1 MKQGGSSM
9 ENVDLY
15 SLNYRKLGKVKID
28 CQIRQSKNLWGVY
41 GEDKRPAGIIYID
54 LKFDQPKD
62 CKLSSATVLV
72 TLEGENDTDIDD
84 DKTRSKNNDE
94 LDLVH
99 MVDRYGPK
107 YFNGEPKTMAVKK
120 TINGT
125 PSINIMGNGF
135 GGAGVDT
142 SKVRTYS
149 SRWSFK
155 GMLEPGTSSR
165 GKSLKG
171 GRTGVYRSVKWELS
185 ENDIEAQSV
194 HSNIFHTGFT
204 FQHDRKLCYIRV
216 EIDGKLQRTRDRF
229 KQKLKFPPQHRKD
242 QGLALT
248 SIDLTRSRQ
257 YTKRLDAVAD
267 GLDQAMRDE
276 NYTEIPITVPD
287 TLPPFF
293 HHGQQQNFNTSSTQL
308 RRPKSTAQ
316 SNFIQGTSPFHQTQ
330 TQTYLNVLGTT
341 SDPLIEG
348 LSRALDPI
356 YAPDFQYR
364 IHDHEYPPS
373 TASSDQT
380 TLVEESISLGKDPVD
395 VSSKEVD
402 KKDLELAEEAFRRLP
417 QNSALLIF
425 MQFLWNLLGLFGR
438 GSGDGREEE
447 GRKKGMENEI
457 L

>member
-1 MKQGGSSM
+1 MKQGGRSM

-62 CKLSSATVLV
+62 Y
-72 TLEGENDTDIDD
+72 IDD
-84 DKTRSKNNDE
+84 DKTRSKNNDG

-107 YFNGEPKTMAVKK
+107 YFNGEPKTMAVLK

-125 PSINIMGNGF
+125 PSINVMGNGF
-135 GGAGVDT
+135 GGAGVNT

-149 SRWSFK
+149 SRWSFQ

-165 GKSLKG
+165 EKRLKG
-171 GRTGVYRSVKWELS
+171 GRTGVYRSIKWELS
-185 ENDIEAQSV
+185 ENDIEAQSF

-204 FQHDRKLCYIRV
+204 FQHDRKLCYMRV
-216 EIDGKLQRTRDRF
+216 EIEGKLQRTRDRF

-248 SIDLTRSRQ
+248 SIDLSRSRE

-276 NYTEIPITVPD
+276 NYTEIPSTIPD
-287 TLPPFF
+287 TLPPFYP
-293 HHGQQQNFNTSSTQL
+293 HGQKHNFNTSSTQL
-308 RRPKSTAQ
+308 RRPKSSAQ

-330 TQTYLNVLGTT
+330 TQTYLNALGTT

-356 YAPDFQYR
+356 YAPDSQCR

-373 TASSDQT
+373 TVSSDQT
-380 TLVEESISLGKDPVD
+380 TLVDESPLLPKDAID

-402 KKDLELAEEAFRRLP
+402 KKDLELDEEAVRRLP
-417 QNSALLIF
+417 QNSALWTF
-425 MQFLWNLLGLFGR
+425 MQVLWNLLMGLLGR

-447 GRKKGMENEI
+447 GRKKGTKNEA